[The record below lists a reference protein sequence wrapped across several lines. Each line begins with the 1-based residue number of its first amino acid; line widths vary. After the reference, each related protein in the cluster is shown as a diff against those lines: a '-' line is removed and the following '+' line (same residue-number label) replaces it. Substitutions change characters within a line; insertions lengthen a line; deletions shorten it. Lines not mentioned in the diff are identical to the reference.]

1 MNIDKELRDK
11 MSVYTDADKA
21 RIELIKRAMAEPS
34 KTDYDL
40 LPKKAKKKYSE
51 KLALRLRLTKLK
63 RLVNK

>member
-11 MSVYTDADKA
+11 MSIYTDAEKA

-40 LPKKAKKKYSE
+40 LPKKAKKKS
-51 KLALRLRLTKLK
+51 
-63 RLVNK
+63 